1 MFCPLTWVTEAHLLC
16 GERRS
21 CQWPPGLKDGGQLV
35 SASPATGERD
45 SGRDQ
50 NLRLNEA
57 GATARAELGRGL
69 GRPCTEASP
78 RQVKA
83 VTEEEESAGSGDL
96 RGCGAHRRCC
106 VDLFGRDFLAG
117 GVGTLSG
124 FRRGGGRGRGRSSCG
139 CGRHLTSA
147 AHLELSSGRREVPG
161 TPGEDLP
168 SARPSARRRSVS
180 LLHVLSV

>member
-1 MFCPLTWVTEAHLLC
+1 M
-16 GERRS
+16 
-21 CQWPPGLKDGGQLV
+21 

-78 RQVKA
+78 WQVKA

-168 SARPSARRRSVS
+168 SARPSARRRSIS